1 MLIIISLQS
10 FHLKILTLL
19 SMESPL
25 SSDLSSIFPSNL
37 QTLQLARLPGLVL
50 RMQKQSILI
59 ILGGQ
64 IELSH
69 GKISSS

>member
-1 MLIIISLQS
+1 
-10 FHLKILTLL
+10 
-19 SMESPL
+19 MESPL